1 MFATR
6 DVLKFVQP
14 KWCSF
19 EFQVFTSPSEG
30 REPLQ
35 AMVIATR
42 AFRPYLRRI
51 FQKQIIHGWFS
62 CVSLKWSL
70 NNRRVQPTWPQDVE
84 IIDASRLWDSQR
96 RPRGLSLEKLVLPQQ
111 VAFGHPS
118 APTDLWRFLLV
129 SKRSLYFLCRL
140 WTYRNWTKQGC
151 LKSVKSWYFVP
162 TKFNPGTT
170 LTAAQTGRGMCEMC
184 MGNKALWGQQNLL
197 GWAQFAQCIEKGGP
211 WYLLCL

>member
-51 FQKQIIHGWFS
+51 FQKQTIHGWFS

-129 SKRSLYFLCRL
+129 SKRSLYLLCRL

-151 LKSVKSWYFVP
+151 LKSWSQWNRGISFQQSSIPAPNWPLRRLVAECVRCAWA
-162 TKFNPGTT
+162 TK
-170 LTAAQTGRGMCEMC
+170 LCET
-184 MGNKALWGQQNLL
+184 NKI
-197 GWAQFAQCIEKGGP
+197 C
-211 WYLLCL
+211 

>member
-1 MFATR
+1 MFATK
-6 DVLKFVQP
+6 DMVKFVQP

-19 EFQVFTSPSEG
+19 EFQVFTSPSVG

-35 AMVIATR
+35 AMVSATR

-51 FQKQIIHGWFS
+51 FQKQTIHGWFS

-70 NNRRVQPTWPQDVE
+70 KNRRVQLLGRNIAGRFRASIRTHTYVAVSVSVE
-84 IIDASRLWDSQR
+84 A
-96 RPRGLSLEKLVLPQQ
+96 V
-111 VAFGHPS
+111 F
-118 APTDLWRFLLV
+118 V
-129 SKRSLYFLCRL
+129 SSVRRL
-140 WTYRNWTKQGC
+140 WTYRNWTKHGC

-170 LTAAQTGRGMCEMC
+170 LTAAQIGRGMCEMC
-184 MGNKALWGQQNLL
+184 LGNKALWDQQNLL
-197 GWAQFAQCIEKGGP
+197 GWAQIAQCIEKRGP